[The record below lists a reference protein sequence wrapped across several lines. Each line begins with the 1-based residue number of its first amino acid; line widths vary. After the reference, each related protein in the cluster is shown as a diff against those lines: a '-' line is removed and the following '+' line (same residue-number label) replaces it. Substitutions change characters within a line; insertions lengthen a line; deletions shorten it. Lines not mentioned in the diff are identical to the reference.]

1 MIIINGDVKK
11 RHNVTIKGSGEKTL
25 VFIHGFAS
33 SQKAWQWITPAFEAT
48 HTLILLDLVG
58 SGESDMEAYDEQR
71 YQSLK
76 SHVEDISEVLS
87 TLDVEEATVIGHS
100 LGGMIALMLANHRP
114 DLVKQVVL
122 IGASPR
128 YINDLP
134 DYYGGF
140 NQEDV
145 DTILEMMEVNYVGWA
160 SYLSSIVVPP
170 AVSESSMK
178 YVESSFLASDHKVTY
193 QLLQMTLMGD
203 YRAILKEVTVD
214 TLILQCSDDSFVPIE
229 VAEYMDNEIKN
240 SSLHILSSKGHYP
253 QLSNPAETADVI
265 KRSLR

>member
-1 MIIINGDVKK
+1 M
-11 RHNVTIKGSGEKTL
+11 

-76 SHVEDISEVLS
+76 SHVEDISEVLDV
-87 TLDVEEATVIGHS
+87 LDVEETTVIGHS
-100 LGGMIALMLANHRP
+100 LGGMIGLLLANQRP
-114 DLVKQVVL
+114 ELVRQVVL

-160 SYLSSIVVPP
+160 SYLSSIAVP
-170 AVSESSMK
+170 ASESESSMK
-178 YVESSFLASDHKVTY
+178 YIESSFLSSNHKVTY
-193 QLLQMTLMGD
+193 QFLQMTLLGD
-203 YRAILKEVTVD
+203 YRDILKEVTVD

-229 VAEYMDNEIKN
+229 VAEYLTNEIKN

-253 QLSNPAETADVI
+253 QLSAPNETVEVI